1 MAFGFLCWLEDRDG
15 KSMAGVLAA
24 DGSGNA
30 IMLLR
35 FLVVYWPRRPV
46 FFVSQHQTK
55 AKMYLVSELFFGGGC
70 PFALP
75 RICRTMEE
83 SHVWNIAEGER
94 SLRLII
100 RNARNAHR
108 GSAMMKIM

>member
-1 MAFGFLCWLEDRDG
+1 
-15 KSMAGVLAA
+15 MAGILAA

-35 FLVVYWPRRPV
+35 FLVVYCTRKPV
-46 FFVSQHQTK
+46 FFVSQHRTK

-75 RICRTMEE
+75 HICRIMEE

-94 SLRLII
+94 SLRLVI
-100 RNARNAHR
+100 RKARNAHSS
-108 GSAMMKIM
+108 SATTKIM

>member
-1 MAFGFLCWLEDRDG
+1 MAFGFICWLENRDG
-15 KSMAGVLAA
+15 KSLGGVLAT

-30 IMLLR
+30 IMLLQ
-35 FLVVYWPRRPV
+35 FLVVDCTRKPV
-46 FFVSQHQTK
+46 FVSQHRTK
-55 AKMYLVSELFFGGGC
+55 AKMYLVSELSFGGGC

-75 RICRTMEE
+75 HFCRTMEE

-100 RNARNAHR
+100 KAPMHTA
-108 GSAMMKIM
+108 AAQ

>member
-1 MAFGFLCWLEDRDG
+1 MAFGFLCWFENQDG
-15 KSMAGVLAA
+15 KSMGGVFAA

-35 FLVVYWPRRPV
+35 FLVVYCTRKPV
-46 FFVSQHQTK
+46 FFVSQHRTK

-75 RICRTMEE
+75 HVCRTMEE

-100 RNARNAHR
+100 IKAHNAHS
-108 GSAMMKIM
+108 GSATMKKL